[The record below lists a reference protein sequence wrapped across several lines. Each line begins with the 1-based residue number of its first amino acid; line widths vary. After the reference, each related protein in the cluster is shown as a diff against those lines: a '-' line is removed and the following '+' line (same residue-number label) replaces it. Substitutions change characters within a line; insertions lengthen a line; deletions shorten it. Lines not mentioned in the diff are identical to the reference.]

1 MINQNYVLLVRKN
14 YFQGWIKFIQFLK
27 YCDITDRG
35 FELTFKTADDSS
47 LALVKY
53 GEFLYDNLILFSPSV
68 EGNEIQLFLVFYFE

>member
-1 MINQNYVLLVRKN
+1 MYKA
-14 YFQGWIKFIQFLK
+14 YFLWYFIF
-27 YCDITDRG
+27 IDRG

-68 EGNEIQLFLVFYFE
+68 EGIDIFNLLYFCVN

>member
-1 MINQNYVLLVRKN
+1 M
-14 YFQGWIKFIQFLK
+14 
-27 YCDITDRG
+27 YCTITDRG

-68 EGNEIQLFLVFYFE
+68 EGNEFELFLVSYFE